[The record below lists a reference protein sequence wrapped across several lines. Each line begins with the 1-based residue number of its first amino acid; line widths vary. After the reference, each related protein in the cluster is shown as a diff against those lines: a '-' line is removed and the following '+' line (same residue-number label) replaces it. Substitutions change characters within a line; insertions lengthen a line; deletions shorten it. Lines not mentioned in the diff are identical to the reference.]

1 MVGALSHT
9 PVKTKQ
15 NSHEHF
21 SSAFL
26 EFPPF
31 FLPKRVYDPNFATIL
46 GDFNFDILLT
56 LLDGF
61 HF

>member
-15 NSHEHF
+15 NSRDFF

-26 EFPPF
+26 G

-56 LLDGF
+56 VLDGY